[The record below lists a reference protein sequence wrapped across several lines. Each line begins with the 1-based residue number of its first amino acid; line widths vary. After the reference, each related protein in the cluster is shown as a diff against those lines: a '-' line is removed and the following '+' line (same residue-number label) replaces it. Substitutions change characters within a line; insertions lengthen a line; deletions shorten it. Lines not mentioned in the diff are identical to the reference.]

1 MIPTSKIIFE
11 ISQVNAS
18 STPLWQEGETIEG
31 RKCQFDLALVRNGTD
46 TLTITGSNGI
56 LLRCSRKQGLSVA
69 FALRAGFHHGG
80 DGLGVRLCGGRINC
94 LHHHAHHRLGATRA
108 QKHAAVLA
116 ERLLSGGHGAATS
129 ALPSTACLSFT
140 RTLIR
145 VCGIFS
151 MT

>member
-31 RKCQFDLALVRNGTD
+31 RKCQFDLTLVRNGTD
-46 TLTITGSNGI
+46 TLTITGSNWH
-56 LLRCSRKQGLSVA
+56 LLHCSRKQGLSVA

-80 DGLGVRLCGGRINC
+80 DDLGVRLCGGRINC

-108 QKHAAVLA
+108 
-116 ERLLSGGHGAATS
+116 
-129 ALPSTACLSFT
+129 
-140 RTLIR
+140 
-145 VCGIFS
+145 
-151 MT
+151 